1 MTPALA
7 VVRECR
13 GYLSTAITNASYVT
27 AISMTSVR
35 VRSAKQGI
43 SHEYESYIGYCRDFS
58 GLLGGGC
65 GGHKGVRLI
74 GDKPAFWFN

>member
-1 MTPALA
+1 MTA
-7 VVRECR
+7 
-13 GYLSTAITNASYVT
+13 
-27 AISMTSVR
+27 VR

-65 GGHKGVRLI
+65 GGHEGVRLI
-74 GDKPAFWFN
+74 MAYKKSNMGDDR